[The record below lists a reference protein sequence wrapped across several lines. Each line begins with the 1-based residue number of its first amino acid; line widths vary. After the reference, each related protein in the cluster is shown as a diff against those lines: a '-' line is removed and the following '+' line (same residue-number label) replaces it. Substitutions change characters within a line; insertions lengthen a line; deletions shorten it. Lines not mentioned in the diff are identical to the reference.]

1 MKGERKIGGPIA
13 DCRAVYLRKQT
24 YAIIYE
30 NVPTAYDK
38 EDVDEIK
45 FRGVTKHDNQA
56 NARTGSDDPKIA
68 MKRFELAIPASESA
82 RLHSALKDSNGVYVN
97 DDAVKWDNPTELYG
111 QFERRHEDKFR
122 SIASEGEIRDIERLP
137 LREVL
142 ENPSN

>member
-68 MKRFELAIPASESA
+68 MKRF
-82 RLHSALKDSNGVYVN
+82 
-97 DDAVKWDNPTELYG
+97 
-111 QFERRHEDKFR
+111 
-122 SIASEGEIRDIERLP
+122 
-137 LREVL
+137 
-142 ENPSN
+142 